1 MFSGGKDS
9 CYAVWI
15 VQHQAWDVARLI
27 TVRPESRD
35 SWMFHHP
42 NVEWTGLQAR
52 SMGLE
57 HSMVAS
63 GDDELSR
70 LEEMLRVLKSDDR
83 LDGLVTGAVASDFQK
98 ARFDSMCERLGLRSF
113 SPLWHKNPER
123 LVEDLMTGGF
133 RIIMSGVAAAGLDR
147 SWLGRELTPDEWGHL
162 REISRRH
169 GLHLSGEGGEYETFV
184 VDAPQFTKT
193 ISITESEKVWSGQ
206 SGYLNIRKALLSE
219 SN

>member
-9 CYAVWI
+9 CYSIWLA
-15 VQHQAWDVARLI
+15 QHQAWDVARLI

-57 HSMVAS
+57 HSVVAS

-70 LEEMLRVLKSDDR
+70 LEEMLRVLKSKDK

-98 ARFDSMCERLGLRSF
+98 TRFDNMCEKLGLRSF
-113 SPLWHKNPER
+113 SPLWHKSPER

-133 RIIMSGVAAAGLDR
+133 RIIMSGVAAAGLDG
-147 SWLGRELTPDEWGHL
+147 SWLGRELTRVEWGHL
-162 REISRRH
+162 REISRRY

-184 VDAPQFTKT
+184 VDAPQFAKA

-206 SGYLNIRKALLSE
+206 SGYLNIRRALLSD